1 MNNGGATAGRA
12 LLEARALTVRLGR
25 RIVLDGIDL
34 ALGAGSL
41 CALAGPNGAGKSTL
55 LRALAGTV
63 PLVSGGG
70 RHAGMPAPLAHRAVA
85 RHIAY
90 LPQDRTVHWDLSVA
104 RVVALGRMPHVAGN
118 SGLSATDHAAID
130 RAMVRMDI
138 GHLAH
143 RPIREVSGGERARV
157 LIARALAQETP
168 VLLADE
174 PVAGLDPAHQLALF
188 AHLRALASDGRAVV
202 VALHD
207 LSLAVRFADRV
218 ILMHQGRIAAD
229 GPPVMA
235 LSRDNIA
242 RVFGIDSRLAD
253 VWGVPVVVP
262 LGPCRPDAGLL
273 RAMTY
278 GGPDGDS

>member
-1 MNNGGATAGRA
+1 M
-12 LLEARALTVRLGR
+12 
-25 RIVLDGIDL
+25 
-34 ALGAGSL
+34 
-41 CALAGPNGAGKSTL
+41 
-55 LRALAGTV
+55 
-63 PLVSGGG
+63 
-70 RHAGMPAPLAHRAVA
+70 
-85 RHIAY
+85 
-90 LPQDRTVHWDLSVA
+90 
-104 RVVALGRMPHVAGN
+104 
-118 SGLSATDHAAID
+118 
-130 RAMVRMDI
+130 
-138 GHLAH
+138 
-143 RPIREVSGGERARV
+143 
-157 LIARALAQETP
+157 
-168 VLLADE
+168 LLADE

-262 LGPCRPDAGLL
+262 LGPVV
-273 RAMTY
+273 
-278 GGPDGDS
+278 